1 MSQIVHH
8 PQKHCFTID
17 LDGQLAK
24 LEYRFLDDKTVEF
37 TSTHVPFSLR
47 GRSYGAKLVQAGLD
61 WAHQHQYRI
70 QSRCWYVD
78 RYLEDKAITL
88 N

>member
-1 MSQIVHH
+1 MSQVVHH

-17 LDGQLAK
+17 LEGQLAK
-24 LEYRFLDDKTVEF
+24 LDYRFLDDKTVEF
-37 TSTHVPFSLR
+37 TSTHVPFNLR
-47 GRSYGAKLVQAGLD
+47 GKGYGAELVKAGLS
-61 WAHQHQYRI
+61 WARLQDYQV

-78 RYLEDKAITL
+78 RFLEEKAVTL